1 MRRSRAFVAAAAFAM
16 AAGAVLYRR
25 IAFRP
30 RERAELQFE
39 DGSTVSLAG
48 SPEVDELAAHARD
61 ALAAA
66 RAA

>member
-1 MRRSRAFVAAAAFAM
+1 MRRSRAIAAGFALAGVAA
-16 AAGAVLYRR
+16 GLLYRR
-25 IAFRP
+25 VGFRA

-66 RAA
+66 RG

>member
-1 MRRSRAFVAAAAFAM
+1 MRRGSAIAAGIAVAAL
-16 AAGAVLYRR
+16 AAGAAYRR
-25 IAFRP
+25 LGFRA

-48 SPEVDELAAHARD
+48 SPHVDELAAEARA

-66 RAA
+66 RG

>member
-1 MRRSRAFVAAAAFAM
+1 MRRSSGIAAGIAVAAL
-16 AAGAVLYRR
+16 AAGVLYRR
-25 IAFRP
+25 LGFRA

-48 SPEVDELAAHARD
+48 SPHVDELAADARE

-66 RAA
+66 RG